1 MILPRQTLKHWRTT
15 LKLDLNFPG
24 FQEDLFKLE
33 KKELHALIR
42 TLRRCAQMDFQQFT
56 QSSGLNVEK
65 IRSMKTEQGHSIYSL
80 RVSRSFRATFTV
92 QEDFLRFIGLHTDH
106 DSAYGRK

>member
-1 MILPRQTLKHWRTT
+1 MA

-24 FQEDLFKLE
+24 FQEDMFRLE

-42 TLRRCAQMDFQQFT
+42 TLRRCARMDFQQFI
-56 QSSGLNVEK
+56 QSSGLNAEK
-65 IRSMKTEQGHSIYSL
+65 IKSMKTEQGHSVYSL

-92 QEDFLRFIGLHTDH
+92 QGDFLRFIALHPDH
-106 DSAYGRK
+106 DSAYGKQ

>member
-1 MILPRQTLKHWRTT
+1 MA

-24 FQEDLFKLE
+24 FQENLFRLE

-42 TLRRCAQMDFQQFT
+42 TLRTCAKMDFQQFI

-65 IRSMKTEQGHSIYSL
+65 IKSMQTEQGHSVYSL
-80 RVSRSFRATFTV
+80 RVNRSFRATFAV
-92 QEDFLRFIGLHTDH
+92 QGDFFRFIGLHLDYE
-106 DSAYGRK
+106 SVYGEK